1 MSNVSEI
8 FWSQWI
14 KAMVQ
19 TVIDNGQINL
29 SELDEMIFDL
39 GKNIEEIFNEIW
51 AIPRSLDLDNTIL
64 SGGVIEKYPD
74 NPLVILKREQ
84 IQNNIK
90 FQNMLIEKIRLEGYK
105 TTILYFKYLLSD
117 LLFFNE
123 NKEQR
128 LLYFFDMITPTY
140 RNILETVSAN
150 QSIIIHAIASSDW
163 VNLQQLESKTWIKT
177 NSLSPLLWRLIE
189 SQIILKS
196 DHYYR
201 INTNLLPM
209 FSEWYQWRYP
219 DRRYKKNY

>member
-1 MSNVSEI
+1 
-8 FWSQWI
+8 
-14 KAMVQ
+14 
-19 TVIDNGQINL
+19 
-29 SELDEMIFDL
+29 
-39 GKNIEEIFNEIW
+39 
-51 AIPRSLDLDNTIL
+51 L

-150 QSIIIHAIASSDW
+150 QSIIIHAIASSD
-163 VNLQQLESKTWIKT
+163 
-177 NSLSPLLWRLIE
+177 
-189 SQIILKS
+189 
-196 DHYYR
+196 
-201 INTNLLPM
+201 
-209 FSEWYQWRYP
+209 
-219 DRRYKKNY
+219 